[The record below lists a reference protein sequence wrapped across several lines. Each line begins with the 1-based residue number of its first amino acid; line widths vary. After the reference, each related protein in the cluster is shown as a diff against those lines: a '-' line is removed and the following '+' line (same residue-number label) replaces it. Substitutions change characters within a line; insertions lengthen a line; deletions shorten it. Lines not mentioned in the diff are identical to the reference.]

1 MWFYCNKAPKKSG
14 FTTLCDGIQIYKN
27 LSAST
32 KKFFFKNQ
40 INYKLL
46 IPFKHNGNLE
56 EIFKKKKSNKNIK
69 EWLLETPGTFN
80 TKINLKEGFVTTEF
94 RRYAIVES
102 RINGQLTFCNHLLA
116 VFGTDP
122 QIIKCTTSDG
132 KKVPDEIYNE
142 IKEVSKKITYQIKWK
157 NGELCMVD
165 NKRFMHGRSK
175 ILQSEDREIIN
186 VQTLFANFGFGA
198 TTRV

>member
-1 MWFYCNKAPKKSG
+1 M
-14 FTTLCDGIQIYKN
+14 
-27 LSAST
+27 
-32 KKFFFKNQ
+32 
-40 INYKLL
+40 
-46 IPFKHNGNLE
+46 
-56 EIFKKKKSNKNIK
+56 
-69 EWLLETPGTFN
+69 
-80 TKINLKEGFVTTEF
+80 
-94 RRYAIVES
+94 
-102 RINGQLTFCNHLLA
+102 TFCNHLLA

-132 KKVPDEIYNE
+132 KKIPDEIYKE

-186 VQTLFANFGFGA
+186 VQTLLANFGFGA

>member
-1 MWFYCNKAPKKSG
+1 MAFRNTWY
-14 FTTLCDGIQIYKN
+14 
-27 LSAST
+27 
-32 KKFFFKNQ
+32 
-40 INYKLL
+40 
-46 IPFKHNGNLE
+46 
-56 EIFKKKKSNKNIK
+56 
-69 EWLLETPGTFN
+69 FN

-132 KKVPDEIYNE
+132 KKIPNEIYKE

-175 ILQSEDREIIN
+175 ILHSEDREIIN

-198 TTRV
+198 TTRI